1 MRILVVEDE
10 KRMADLIK
18 RGLEEN
24 GHTAAVAYDGIDGL
38 RMAES
43 YAFDAIVLDVM
54 LPGQDGFGV
63 LKTLRAHKVAVPVLM
78 LTARDSVTDKVAGL
92 DLGADDYLT
101 KPFDLPELE
110 ARVRALI
117 RRGQSGGIAENILR
131 QQLMQKRRLHTVQ
144 PEATLQMRGQGARPA
159 WASDFGGHELAAS
172 LGQQVDVNHRP
183 TILGNAIPNRTGRR
197 IHEAAFHPRL
207 GDDELALLVEALAVR
222 QVERQGHV
230 LHRRSGEARSKI
242 FGPSAG
248 RIHVEAAVRRHQ
260 RPHRS
265 PESEGRGHR
274 DDVPAHSLQRVD
286 PELRM
291 AKSPSADD
299 ILAVAR
305 DADAILVTY
314 AKLPG
319 ELLRQ
324 LTRCKA
330 IGRFGLGVDN
340 IDIKSAAELGIMV
353 TYVPDYCMH
362 EVSDHA
368 MALLLALARKIP
380 LSNKLVQAGRWEMPA
395 VVPIHRL
402 AGRVLGLVGFGNIPR
417 AVAPKAKAFGLR
429 VVTYDP
435 YVSQEVL
442 AAAGVEAVTFDR
454 LLGISD
460 FVSIHAPLMPAT
472 RGLFNAETFRK
483 MKRGAALINTARG
496 PLVDEDALV
505 AALDSGQLGA
515 AALDVVAVEPLP
527 KDAKLIGRD
536 NVILTP
542 HTGFYSVEALDEL
555 QTKCAADVA
564 RVLSGEKPI
573 YPVKAA

>member
-1 MRILVVEDE
+1 MPR
-10 KRMADLIK
+10 
-18 RGLEEN
+18 
-24 GHTAAVAYDGIDGL
+24 
-38 RMAES
+38 
-43 YAFDAIVLDVM
+43 
-54 LPGQDGFGV
+54 
-63 LKTLRAHKVAVPVLM
+63 PVI
-78 LTARDSVTDKVAGL
+78 AVTDSPCPSL
-92 DLGADDYLT
+92 D
-101 KPFDLPELE
+101 
-110 ARVRALI
+110 
-117 RRGQSGGIAENILR
+117 
-131 QQLMQKRRLHTVQ
+131 
-144 PEATLQMRGQGARPA
+144 PA
-159 WASDFGGHELAAS
+159 KAA
-172 LGQQVDVNHRP
+172 
-183 TILGNAIPNRTGRR
+183 
-197 IHEAAFHPRL
+197 
-207 GDDELALLVEALAVR
+207 
-222 QVERQGHV
+222 
-230 LHRRSGEARSKI
+230 
-242 FGPSAG
+242 
-248 RIHVEAAVRRHQ
+248 
-260 RPHRS
+260 
-265 PESEGRGHR
+265 
-274 DDVPAHSLQRVD
+274 LQRVD

-417 AVAPKAKAFGLR
+417 ALTPKAKAFGLR
-429 VVTYDP
+429 VVTHDP
-435 YVSQEVL
+435 YVSQDVL

-573 YPVKAA
+573 YLVKAA